1 MLPAAKTRPIEVFA
15 MNRMFQILL
24 CIILTLGALGE
35 SIAAEVILDNGDRLT
50 GAVVRLDENT
60 LRLKTDYAGE
70 IRIDW
75 QRVRKLT
82 TDKEIVVLTK
92 DDRVLKGK
100 MTATPETGYELET
113 ASGETIRAE
122 QTMIA
127 SINPPDWEIGRGSDW
142 AGKVNIS
149 LKSDRGNTN
158 KDEIDL
164 DFFAQRRRRD
174 DRLEFRGDLEYD
186 TSFGDTTKDKWSGL
200 GKYDYFVTKKKYY
213 AANAAVEHDAF
224 KGLNLR
230 YRLGPAI
237 GYQLFEEKRRNL
249 RAEVG
254 AYYTTSD
261 IKGKGISKSIAAGWL
276 IDGDY
281 SFNAVPVQGYHWQS
295 MVLSNPENMNFQS
308 KTGLRLPLGSG
319 FLGSAE
325 VEANWD
331 AETAGES
338 DKTEF
343 IYRFKL
349 GYGW

>member
-1 MLPAAKTRPIEVFA
+1 MFT
-15 MNRMFQILL
+15 MNRMFRILL
-24 CIILTLGALGE
+24 YVVSTFGVFGQ
-35 SIAAEVILDNGDRLT
+35 SIAAEVDLDNGDRLT
-50 GAVVRLDENT
+50 GTVVHLDENA
-60 LRLKTDYAGE
+60 LRLQTDYAGE

-92 DDRVLKGK
+92 DNRILRGK
-100 MTATPETGYELET
+100 MTATPGTGYELVT
-113 ASGETIRAE
+113 ATGETIRAE
-122 QTMIA
+122 EATIE
-127 SINPPDWEIGRGSDW
+127 SINPADWEIGRGSDW

-149 LKSDRGNTN
+149 LKSDRGNSE

-164 DFFAQRRRRD
+164 DVFAQRRRRD

-186 TSFGDTTKDKWSGL
+186 TSLGDTTKDKWNGL

-213 AANAAVEHDAF
+213 AANAAIEHDEF
-224 KGLNLR
+224 KGLKLR

-237 GYQLFEEKRRNL
+237 GYQFFEEKRRNL

-254 AYYTTSD
+254 AYYTSSD
-261 IKGKGISKSIAAGWL
+261 IKGKGVSEGIAAGWL
-276 IDGDY
+276 VDGDY
-281 SFNAVPVQGYHWQS
+281 TFSTVPVQGYHWQS

-319 FLGSAE
+319 FLASAE

-331 AETAGES
+331 AETASAS
-338 DKTEF
+338 DKTEV